1 MVIIQD
7 ILISDAIFTEQ
18 FICNLTACK
27 GACCVEGDY
36 GAPLSK
42 EELPLLE
49 EAAEATKP
57 YLRQVSVDALN
68 KKGAY
73 KYADDIQE
81 WGTALLNG
89 KECVFTIFEDGI
101 AKCGIEKA
109 WLDGK
114 TSFRKPIS
122 CYLYPI
128 RVIKRT
134 GFEALNYDEWDICS
148 AACQLGKEKKV
159 AVYEFLKDPII
170 AAYGKD
176 FYEELAAYGDHL
188 KSQNT

>member
-36 GAPLSK
+36 GAPLEK
-42 EELPLLE
+42 EELPLLDQ
-49 EAAEATKP
+49 AAEATKP
-57 YLRQVSVDALN
+57 YLRPESVAALD

-73 KYADDIQE
+73 TYADDIQE

-89 KECVFTIFEDGI
+89 KECVFTIFENGI

-109 WLDGK
+109 WLEGK
-114 TSFRKPIS
+114 TEFRKPIS

-134 GFEALNYDEWDICS
+134 GFEAINYDEWDICS

-159 AVYEFLKDPII
+159 AVYEFLKEPLI
-170 AAYGKD
+170 AKYGKD
-176 FYEELAAYGDHL
+176 FYEELAAYGEHL
-188 KSQNT
+188 KQQKK